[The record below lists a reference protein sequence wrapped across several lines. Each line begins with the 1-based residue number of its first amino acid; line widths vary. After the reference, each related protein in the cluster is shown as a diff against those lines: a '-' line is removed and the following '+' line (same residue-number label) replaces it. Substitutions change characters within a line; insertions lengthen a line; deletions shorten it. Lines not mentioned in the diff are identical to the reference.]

1 MKQLLKQAAG
11 WIRSIACRVTVTCV
25 AVMEIINP
33 NLHVSRSMA
42 EVLAIDDA
50 RGRVNKKC
58 VVSSV
63 VILDSHT
70 CIFIIRSISTKIYR

>member
-11 WIRSIACRVTVTCV
+11 WLRSIACRVRVICV

-42 EVLAIDDA
+42 EVFAIDDA
-50 RGRVNKKC
+50 RGRVN
-58 VVSSV
+58 
-63 VILDSHT
+63 
-70 CIFIIRSISTKIYR
+70 

>member
-1 MKQLLKQAAG
+1 M
-11 WIRSIACRVTVTCV
+11 ICS
-25 AVMEIINP
+25 AVMDLINP

-42 EVLAIDDA
+42 EVFAIDDA

-63 VILDSHT
+63 VILDNHT
-70 CIFIIRSISTKIYR
+70 CIYIIRSNKYLPLTHYNNEMFHFILPTYQQMS

>member
-11 WIRSIACRVTVTCV
+11 WHRSIAYRVSVICV

-42 EVLAIDDA
+42 EVFAIDNA
-50 RGRVNKKC
+50 RGRVNKKR
-58 VVSSV
+58 VASSV
-63 VILDSHT
+63 VILDSRT
-70 CIFIIRSISTKIYR
+70 CIYIILKH

>member
-11 WIRSIACRVTVTCV
+11 WHRSIACRVRVICV

-42 EVLAIDDA
+42 EVFAIDDA
-50 RGRVNKKC
+50 RGRVN
-58 VVSSV
+58 
-63 VILDSHT
+63 
-70 CIFIIRSISTKIYR
+70 